1 MDEIK
6 SLGDIEHVQLRP
18 GMYIGTTF
26 SPDGLAREIEDNA
39 YDEMANGFATR
50 ITIDNPSPG
59 NIVITDNGRGIPIH
73 GVKLESG
80 DVKDSII
87 VACTKLF
94 SGAKFDESTYSYSIG
109 LHGVGLVAVNAL
121 STFLSVTVRDR
132 NQHDLYHYYEFVNSI
147 LTRQESSV
155 VQDIDW
161 STRIE
166 FTINSEYFTIQD
178 FNIHKMYERACLV
191 TSKFEK
197 SEIVINGDIV
207 PRGTLE
213 QFAKFKLGLRDD
225 MQLYK
230 LHVKHPTSIEQA
242 TIYFTYD
249 LNGQNQPIVE
259 GDVNL
264 HICKGT
270 YLTNFITLLTR
281 CVIKKYGLSKSEA
294 QTKLRAYVS
303 LITQNMEFDSQSK
316 ANMTRNMNGLFS
328 NADKEVAKIINIS
341 TYLKEI
347 FQTIADRKSFSK
359 AAKQVSKKKKRI
371 SAQDGFKDCLDT
383 PGGILYIMEG
393 KSADGSLSQIRDR
406 KTEAI
411 LPISGKIL
419 NVAKSNVEKAVQSKK
434 FKFLLEVLGVNL
446 KNVNQQKF
454 RYDHVK
460 LLCDADPDGL
470 HIVVLVTMGI
480 WYYAP
485 SLIKNRQVSVILP
498 PLYGAVKGKQFIPLY
513 DINDTKNYPGHQ
525 IVRFKGIG
533 EMSPYQLEVIIRDAP
548 KEYLLS
554 PPASKQEEDNIIR
567 CITDTDLK
575 RRLCEDNRFNLNTLF
590 KAIAQEEHANSI

>member
-1 MDEIK
+1 MAEEIK

-18 GMYIGTTF
+18 GMYIGNTF

-39 YDEMANGFATR
+39 YDELANNYATR

-73 GVKLESG
+73 DVKLENG

-132 NQHDLYHYYEFVNSI
+132 QDHNLYHYYEFVNSV
-147 LTRQESSV
+147 LTRQESSRLEG
-155 VQDIDW
+155 INW

-166 FTINSEYFTIQD
+166 FTINPEHFTIQD
-178 FNIHKMYERACLV
+178 FNINKMYERACLV
-191 TSKFEK
+191 TSKFKHSEVIING
-197 SEIVINGDIV
+197 EIVPKGN
-207 PRGTLE
+207 LE
-213 QFAKFKLGLRDD
+213 QFARYKLGLNEDI
-225 MQLYK
+225 QLYK
-230 LHVKHPTSIEQA
+230 LHIKHPTLIDEA

-249 LNGQNQPIVE
+249 LNGQNQPVVE

-270 YLTNFITLLTR
+270 YLTNFITLLTK
-281 CVIKKYGLSKSEA
+281 CVIQKYGLTKNDA

-303 LITQNMEFDSQSK
+303 LITTNMEFDSQSK
-316 ANMTRNMNGLFS
+316 VNMTRNMNGLFS
-328 NADKEVAKIINIS
+328 NSDKEVMKIIKTS
-341 TYLKEI
+341 SYLRDI

-446 KNVNQQKF
+446 KNVNQKNY
-454 RYDHVK
+454 RYKQLK

-498 PLYGAVKGKQFIPLY
+498 PLYGAVKGNQFVPLY
-513 DINDTKNYPGHQ
+513 SINETKNYPGHQ

-533 EMSPYQLEVIIRDAP
+533 EMSPHQLEVIIRDAP
-548 KEYLLS
+548 KEYVLS
-554 PPASKQEEDNIIR
+554 PPTSKQEEDNIIR

-575 RRLCEDNRFNLNTLF
+575 RRLCEDHRFNLNTLF
-590 KAIAQEEHANSI
+590 KAIAQ